1 MQERNVIPPCQEDK
15 DLGSQLAVPLLDLL
29 LHVTPVPT
37 AVADAEGRLLRGN
50 PALEQQ
56 LARPAT
62 DLYEWHWT
70 EVLDALGGDRT
81 RGNELAEELAR
92 GQCDQVSLELH
103 RAEANG
109 ATRWALLLL
118 SALREKGGGVQG
130 LLLQVLEEPIP
141 ALAANPKPRRANP
154 DLGPVP
160 RERRPIA
167 TSDRWQIATESAD
180 IGVYDLHIPTGRIVY
195 SESYLRNLGYEPG
208 SWRPT
213 LGEWHCRLH
222 PEDAPQVLAANITQ
236 RGSERMELEYRLR
249 HRDGSWR
256 WMLDRGRVV
265 EWDEQDRPKRAVG
278 ALLDVTERRRAQTEL
293 ERANERMRL
302 AARADGIGFWEYD
315 LVADRPHWDDE
326 MLRIYGISREEFN
339 ATGEAWEAFLHPED
353 QGEEE
358 RSLRQSWE
366 ASDGVLEQRFRIIRP
381 DGEVRHIR
389 SSALLTRDGA
399 GRPLR
404 VIGVNFDFTD
414 KRRAEEAAMAAHHRE
429 QRMVVHQRRVL
440 QQKLKTSL
448 TAAAIAHEINQPL
461 SIILLHCQ
469 MAMARLEQ
477 STGDTPWQHTVRPLL
492 GTLIEEAERMHTTIE
507 TMRMLLRNVQTE
519 LRPVDLSN
527 VTSSALLYLLPK
539 LRQLEVERIGLT
551 RPCLIEGDE
560 AQLQICVSNV
570 LRNALQATQA
580 QPGGPR
586 QIRVE
591 LRRHDHWVDLAVGD
605 SGPGFGERRP
615 DTTVLRSSKKE
626 GTGLGLY
633 VVRTT
638 LDNHGGTI
646 EFGRSPL
653 GGAEVV
659 LRFPLLG

>member
-1 MQERNVIPPCQEDK
+1 MHERITHLPWQPLTERRFTVAE
-15 DLGSQLAVPLLDLL
+15 PLLELIL
-29 LHVTPVPT
+29 QRTAVAT
-37 AVADAEGRLLRGN
+37 AVADPQGRLVRMN
-50 PALEQQ
+50 PALQVRLRRAESE
-56 LARPAT
+56 LLGRP
-62 DLYEWHWT
+62 WT
-70 EVLDALGGDRT
+70 EVLEALGGEGSQGID
-81 RGNELAEELAR
+81 LAKDLAR
-92 GQCDQVSLELH
+92 GRREEGRL
-103 RAEANG
+103 
-109 ATRWALLLL
+109 
-118 SALREKGGGVQG
+118 ALRPAGRGGSAPGASLSVSAVRGEEAGPVQQW
-130 LLLQVLEEPIP
+130 LLQVVEEPLLP
-141 ALAANPKPRRANP
+141 LEGEGHGAGQEA
-154 DLGPVP
+154 
-160 RERRPIA
+160 
-167 TSDRWQIATESAD
+167 SDRWQIATDSAD
-180 IGVYDLHIPTGRIVY
+180 IGVYDIHIPNGRVLY
-195 SESYLRNLGYEPG
+195 SASYLRNLGYEPG

-213 LGEWHCRLH
+213 LDEWHSRLH
-222 PEDAPQVLAANITQ
+222 PEDAPRVLARVMTQ
-236 RGSERMELEYRLR
+236 QGSERIEMEYRLR

-265 EWDEQDRPKRAVG
+265 EWEEQHQPKRAVG
-278 ALLDVTERRRAQTEL
+278 TLLDVTERRRAQSEL

-315 LVADRPHWDDE
+315 LVEDRPHWDDE
-326 MLRIYGISREEFN
+326 MLRIYGISREEFS

-358 RSLRQSWE
+358 RTLRQSWE
-366 ASDGVLEQRFRIIRP
+366 ATNGVLEQRFRIIRP

-389 SSALLTRDGA
+389 SSALVTRDAA

-414 KRRAEEAAMAAHHRE
+414 KRRAEEAAIAAHQRE
-429 QRMVVHQRRVL
+429 QSMVLHQRRVL

-477 STGDTPWQHTVRPLL
+477 STSDTPWQDTVRPLL
-492 GTLIEEAERMHTTIE
+492 STLIEEAERMHTTIE
-507 TMRMLLRNVQTE
+507 TMRMLLRNVQTD

-527 VTSSALLYLLPK
+527 VTGSALLYLLPK
-539 LRQLEVERIGLT
+539 LRQLKVERIGLT

-570 LRNALQATQA
+570 LRNALQATQEQGA
-580 QPGGPR
+580 GER
-586 QIRVE
+586 RIRVE
-591 LRRHDHWVDLAVGD
+591 VRRHEHWVDLAVGD
-605 SGPGFGERRP
+605 SGPGFGGSPP
-615 DTTVLRSSKKE
+615 DTTVLRSSKEE

-653 GGAEVV
+653 GGAEVL

>member
-1 MQERNVIPPCQEDK
+1 MKERIAIPGRQDESSPGP
-15 DLGSQLAVPLLDLL
+15 DLERPLLELIL
-29 LHVTPVPT
+29 ENT
-37 AVADAEGRLLRGN
+37 AVAMALADGEGRLIRIA
-50 PALEQQ
+50 PALQ
-56 LARPAT
+56 
-62 DLYEWHWT
+62 HK
-70 EVLDALGGDRT
+70 LG
-81 RGNELAEELAR
+81 
-92 GQCDQVSLELH
+92 
-103 RAEANG
+103 RAEAELLGRHWSAMLPSRGDERERALALEETLASG
-109 ATRWALLLL
+109 ARDHASLQIRLPRPQEAAELATL
-118 SALREKGGGVQG
+118 SLFVVRAKGGALRR
-130 LLLQVLEEPIP
+130 LLLQLQDDQAIP
-141 ALAANPKPRRANP
+141 P
-154 DLGPVP
+154 LGG
-160 RERRPIA
+160 ERPQPML
-167 TSDRWQIATESAD
+167 SDRWQIATDSAD
-180 IGVYDLHIPTGRIVY
+180 IGVYDLHIPSGRVLY
-195 SESYLRNLGYEPG
+195 SASYLRNLGYEPN
-208 SWRPT
+208 SWLPSME
-213 LGEWHCRLH
+213 EWRTRLH
-222 PEDAPQVLAANITQ
+222 PEDAPRVLADVLNK
-236 RGSERMELEYRLR
+236 RDSERVEIEYRLR

-265 EWDEQDRPKRAVG
+265 EWDEQSRAPKRAVG
-278 ALLDVTERRRAQTEL
+278 TLLDVTERRRAQLEL

-302 AARADGIGFWEYD
+302 AARADGIGLWEYD

-326 MLRIYGISREEFN
+326 MLRIYGISREEFS

-353 QGEEE
+353 QGEEA
-358 RSLRQSWE
+358 RSLRQGWE

-389 SSALLTRDGA
+389 SSALMTRDET

-414 KRRAEEAAMAAHHRE
+414 KRRAEEAAMAAHQRE
-429 QRMVVHQRRVL
+429 QRMVQHQRRVL
-440 QQKLKTSL
+440 QQKIKTSL

-477 STGDTPWQHTVRPLL
+477 SNADTPWQETVRPLL
-492 GTLIEEAERMHTTIE
+492 STLTEEAERMHTTIE
-507 TMRMLLRNVQTE
+507 TMRMLLRNVQTD

-527 VTSSALLYLLPK
+527 VTGSALLYLLPK
-539 LRQLEVERIGLT
+539 LRRVEVERIGLT

-570 LRNALQATQA
+570 LRNALQATQV

-586 QIRVE
+586 RIRVE
-591 LRRHDHWVDLAVGD
+591 LRRQEHWVELVVGD
-605 SGPGFGERRP
+605 SGPGFGSEPP
-615 DTTVLRSSKKE
+615 DTTVLRSSKEE

-646 EFGRSPL
+646 EFGQSPL

-659 LRFPLLG
+659 LRLPLLG

>member
-1 MQERNVIPPCQEDK
+1 MLPSRGDERERA
-15 DLGSQLAVPLLDLL
+15 L
-29 LHVTPVPT
+29 
-37 AVADAEGRLLRGN
+37 
-50 PALEQQ
+50 ALEET
-56 LARPAT
+56 LASGARDHASLQIRLPRPQEA
-62 DLYEWHWT
+62 
-70 EVLDALGGDRT
+70 A
-81 RGNELAEELAR
+81 ELATL
-92 GQCDQVSLELH
+92 SLFVV
-103 RAEANG
+103 RAKG
-109 ATRWALLLL
+109 G
-118 SALREKGGGVQG
+118 ALRR
-130 LLLQVLEEPIP
+130 LLLQLQDDQAIP
-141 ALAANPKPRRANP
+141 P
-154 DLGPVP
+154 LGG
-160 RERRPIA
+160 ERPQPML
-167 TSDRWQIATESAD
+167 SDRWQIATDSAD
-180 IGVYDLHIPTGRIVY
+180 IGVYDLHIPSGRVLY
-195 SESYLRNLGYEPG
+195 SASYLRNLGYEPN
-208 SWRPT
+208 SWLPSME
-213 LGEWHCRLH
+213 EWRTRLH
-222 PEDAPQVLAANITQ
+222 PEDAPRVLADVLNK
-236 RGSERMELEYRLR
+236 RDSERVEIEYRLR

-265 EWDEQDRPKRAVG
+265 EWDEQSRAPKRAVG
-278 ALLDVTERRRAQTEL
+278 TLLDVTERRRAQLEL

-302 AARADGIGFWEYD
+302 AARADGIGLWEYD

-326 MLRIYGISREEFN
+326 MLRIYGISREEFS

-353 QGEEE
+353 QGEEA
-358 RSLRQSWE
+358 RSLRQGWE

-389 SSALLTRDGA
+389 SSALMTRDET

-414 KRRAEEAAMAAHHRE
+414 KRRAEEAAMAAHQRE
-429 QRMVVHQRRVL
+429 QRMVQHQRRVL
-440 QQKLKTSL
+440 QQKIKTSL

-477 STGDTPWQHTVRPLL
+477 SNADTPWQETVRPLL
-492 GTLIEEAERMHTTIE
+492 STLTEEAERMHTTIE
-507 TMRMLLRNVQTE
+507 TMRMLLRNVQTD

-527 VTSSALLYLLPK
+527 VTGSALLYLLPK
-539 LRQLEVERIGLT
+539 LRRVEVERIGLT

-570 LRNALQATQA
+570 LRNALQATQV

-586 QIRVE
+586 RIRVE
-591 LRRHDHWVDLAVGD
+591 LRRQEHWVELVVGD
-605 SGPGFGERRP
+605 SGPGFGSEPP
-615 DTTVLRSSKKE
+615 DTTVLRSSKEE

-646 EFGRSPL
+646 EFGQSPL

-659 LRFPLLG
+659 LRLPLLG

>member
-1 MQERNVIPPCQEDK
+1 MEERIATTRRQGQPSRGH
-15 DLGSQLAVPLLDLL
+15 DLAQPLLELIL
-29 LHVTPVPT
+29 EST
-37 AVADAEGRLLRGN
+37 AVAMALADREGRLIRIT
-50 PALEQQ
+50 PALQHKLGQDAAQLLGCHWTAMLPSLGDDRQRALELVEQ
-56 LARPAT
+56 LAR
-62 DLYEWHWT
+62 
-70 EVLDALGGDRT
+70 GGADHASLTLRLPPSQHAS
-81 RGNELAEELAR
+81 ELITL
-92 GQCDQVSLELH
+92 S
-103 RAEANG
+103 
-109 ATRWALLLL
+109 L
-118 SALREKGGGVQG
+118 SALRSEGGALCRLLVQ
-130 LLLQVLEEPIP
+130 LADHP
-141 ALAANPKPRRANP
+141 ARPPLGAAAHPPAM
-154 DLGPVP
+154 V
-160 RERRPIA
+160 
-167 TSDRWQIATESAD
+167 SDRWQIATDSAD
-180 IGVYDLHIPTGRIVY
+180 IGVYDIHIPSGRVLY
-195 SESYLRNLGYEPG
+195 SASYLRNLGYEPN
-208 SWRPT
+208 SWLPT
-213 LGEWHCRLH
+213 MEEWRTRLH
-222 PEDAPQVLAANITQ
+222 PEDAPRVMAGVLNK
-236 RGSERMELEYRLR
+236 RDSERVEMEYRLR

-265 EWDEQDRPKRAVG
+265 EWDGQDRTPKRAVG
-278 ALLDVTERRRAQTEL
+278 TLLDVTERRRAQQEL

-326 MLRIYGISREEFN
+326 MLRIYGVSREEFS

-353 QGEEE
+353 QGEKA

-389 SSALLTRDGA
+389 SSALMTRDA
-399 GRPLR
+399 TGRPMR
-404 VIGVNFDFTD
+404 VTGVNFDFTD
-414 KRRAEEAAMAAHHRE
+414 KRRAEEAAMAAHQRE
-429 QRMVVHQRRVL
+429 QRMVLHQRRVL

-477 STGDTPWQHTVRPLL
+477 SNADTPWQDTVRPLL
-492 GTLIEEAERMHTTIE
+492 STLIEEAERMHSTIE
-507 TMRMLLRNVQTE
+507 TMRMLLRNVQTD

-527 VTSSALLYLLPK
+527 VIGSALLYLLPK
-539 LRQLEVERIGLT
+539 LRRVEVERIGLT

-570 LRNALQATQA
+570 LRNALQATEA
-580 QPGGPR
+580 QPDGPR
-586 QIRVE
+586 RIRVE
-591 LRRHDHWVDLAVGD
+591 LRRQDHWVELAVGD
-605 SGPGFGERRP
+605 SGPGFGSQPP
-615 DTTVLRSSKKE
+615 DTTVLRSSKEE

-646 EFGRSPL
+646 DFRRSPL

-659 LRFPLLG
+659 LRLPLLG